1 MRGIKMYKIIDLFAG
16 AGGLS
21 LGFQQ
26 TGKFNIV
33 MAAENNPNARDTYS
47 RNHPNTEILSDVK
60 EIDYKDI
67 RRRYGAIDVVI
78 GGPPCQGFSN
88 ANRQRATISTNNGLV
103 KEYVRAIIELKPS
116 MFVME
121 NVSMLK
127 SDVHRFYCTAEDEE
141 MIHRLQISC
150 RDDILE
156 LSKSFQGLEILLE
169 SVKKSFQEYR
179 EYLWDAK
186 FFRAVN
192 ILFKRINSEDKFNN
206 SFEKYKKQLRKYA
219 KSEERCIPAD
229 EIGKV
234 YEELYAVLLKDYENP
249 NGSVELTETIKV
261 SASLQRMYVKY
272 AELKNNNIEL
282 GDFIWDKG
290 VCVKVRSYSVLDYIK
305 STLEH
310 ELFPYK
316 IACTTLNA
324 ADFGAPQRRER
335 FVIIGSRIGEKPQWP
350 TGTFTE
356 ENYRTVRQAIE
367 DLEQIETSVDQF
379 APEIPLDE
387 VDYGNNDLLRLLRDS
402 GTLMNHFNTAT
413 GKTAQER
420 FNALEEGG
428 NFHTLPDELKSTYSD
443 GKRTQSTIYLKLKY
457 DEPSGTVVNVR
468 KSMWVHPAIS
478 RALSVREAARLQTFP
493 GSFVFMG
500 TKDSQYQQVGNA
512 VPPILARA
520 IAETVLKY
528 LDSHEDVQEKDKIL
542 IEMVTDPE
550 ATQMEIAER
559 AGISQSAVSMNTKR
573 MISEGLIEKIQTDQN
588 KKVWSVKR

>member
-1 MRGIKMYKIIDLFAG
+1 MYKLIDLFAG

-33 MAAENNPNARDTYS
+33 MAAENNPNAKDTYS

-60 EIDYKDI
+60 KIDYKDV
-67 RRRYGAIDVVI
+67 RCKYGAIDVVI

-103 KEYVRAIIELKPS
+103 KEYVRAIVELKPS

-127 SDVHRFYCTAEDEE
+127 SDVHRFYCTIEDEE

-156 LSKSFQGLEILLE
+156 LSKSFQGLEFLLD
-169 SVKKSFQEYR
+169 SVKESFQKYS
-179 EYLWDAK
+179 EYLWDPK
-186 FFRAVN
+186 FFHAVN
-192 ILFKRINSEDKFNN
+192 ILFKRINNKDKFNI
-206 SFEKYKKQLRKYA
+206 SFKKYIKQLRRYA

-229 EIGKV
+229 GIGKI
-234 YEELYAVLLKDYENP
+234 YEKLYVALLKDYENP
-249 NGSVELTETIKV
+249 NGSVELTEIIKI
-261 SASLQRMYVKY
+261 SANLQRIYVKY

-290 VCVKVRSYSVLDYIK
+290 ICVKVRSYSVLDYIK

-310 ELFPYK
+310 ELFPYE
-316 IACTTLNA
+316 IAYMTLNA
-324 ADFGAPQRRER
+324 ANFGAPQRRER
-335 FVIIGSRIGEKPQWP
+335 FIIIGSRIGEKPQGL

-367 DLEQIETSVDQF
+367 DLEKIEPSEDPL
-379 APEIPLDE
+379 APEIPLGE
-387 VDYGNNDLLRLLRDS
+387 VDCGGNDLLRLLRDS
-402 GTLMNHFNTAT
+402 DTLRNHFITST
-413 GKTAQER
+413 SEIAQAR
-420 FNALEEGG
+420 FDALEEGG

-493 GSFVFMG
+493 DSFVFVG

-520 IAETVLKY
+520 IADTVLKY
-528 LDSHEDVQEKDKIL
+528 MDLHKDFPVKDRIL
-542 IEMVTDPE
+542 IEIATDAE

-559 AGISQSAVSMNTKR
+559 AGIPQKIVSMNIKR
-573 MISEGLIEKIQTDQN
+573 MISEGLIERIVTDQ
-588 KKVWSVKR
+588 KKKAWIIKR

>member
-1 MRGIKMYKIIDLFAG
+1 MRGMKMYKIIDLFAG

-21 LGFQQ
+21 LGFHQ
-26 TGKFNIV
+26 TGEFNVV
-33 MAAENNPNARDTYS
+33 MAAEKDPNARATYCYN
-47 RNHPNTEILSDVK
+47 RQKTDIREDVK
-60 EIDYKDI
+60 DINYVEI
-67 RRRYGAIDVVI
+67 RRKYGAIDVVI

-103 KEYVRAIIELKPS
+103 KEYVRAIVELKPS

-121 NVSMLK
+121 NVNMLK
-127 SDVHRFYCTAEDEE
+127 SDVHRFYCTAEDEK
-141 MIHRLQISC
+141 MIQRLQIPC

-169 SVKKSFQEYR
+169 SVKKSFQEY
-179 EYLWDAK
+179 EDYLWDAK

-192 ILFKRINSEDKFNN
+192 ILFKRINSKDKFSK

-219 KSEERCIPAD
+219 KSEERCVPAD

-234 YEELYAVLLKDYENP
+234 YEELYVALLKDYENP
-249 NGSVELTETIKV
+249 GGSAELIEAIKI

-282 GDFIWDKG
+282 GDFMWDKG
-290 VCVKVRSYSVLDYIK
+290 VCVRVRSYSVLDYIK
-305 STLEH
+305 NTLEQ
-310 ELFPYK
+310 ELFPYQ
-316 IACTTLNA
+316 IACMTLNA

-335 FVIIGSRIGEKPQWP
+335 FVIIGSRIGEKPQQP
-350 TGTFTE
+350 TGTFME
-356 ENYRTVRQAIE
+356 ANYRTVRQAIE
-367 DLEQIETSVDQF
+367 DLEQIETSVDQY
-379 APEIPLDE
+379 APEIPLNE
-387 VDYGNNDLLRLLRDS
+387 VDYGDNDLLRLLRDS
-402 GTLMNHFNTAT
+402 DSLRNHFNTAT

-420 FNALEEGG
+420 FDALEEGG
-428 NFHTLPDELKSTYSD
+428 NFHTLPDKLKSTYSD

-493 GSFVFMG
+493 DSFVFMG

-520 IAETVLKY
+520 IADTVLKY
-528 LDSHEDVQEKDKIL
+528 LDSHQDVSVKDRIL
-542 IEMVTDPE
+542 IEMAIDPE
-550 ATQMEIAER
+550 VTQMEIAER
-559 AGISQSAVSMNTKR
+559 AGISQATVNVNTKR
-573 MISEGLIEKIQTDQN
+573 MISEGIIEKIQTDQN
-588 KKVWSVKR
+588 KKVWIVKQ

>member
-1 MRGIKMYKIIDLFAG
+1 MYKIIDLFAG

-33 MAAENNPNARDTYS
+33 MAAENNQNASDTYS
-47 RNHPNTEILSDVK
+47 HNHQNTEILNDVK

-67 RRRYGAIDVVI
+67 RRRYGVIDVVI

-88 ANRQRATISTNNGLV
+88 ANRQRTTISTNNGLV
-103 KEYVRAIIELKPS
+103 KEYVRAIVELKPS

-127 SDVHRFYCTAEDEE
+127 SDVHRFYCTAKDEK

-156 LSKSFQGLEILLE
+156 LSEFFHGFEILLE
-169 SVKKSFQEYR
+169 SVKKSFEKYR

-192 ILFKRINSEDKFNN
+192 ILFKRINREDKFNE

-219 KSEERCIPAD
+219 KSEKRCIPAD
-229 EIGKV
+229 EIGKI
-234 YEELYAVLLKDYENP
+234 YEKLYSSLLKDYENP
-249 NGSVELTETIKV
+249 NGSADLTENIKISV
-261 SASLQRMYVKY
+261 NLQRMYVKY
-272 AELKNNNIEL
+272 AELKSNKIEL

-335 FVIIGSRIGEKPQWP
+335 FVIIGSRIGEKPQLP
-350 TGTFTE
+350 TGTFME

-367 DLEQIETSVDQF
+367 DLEKVETSVDQF

-387 VDYGNNDLLRLLRDS
+387 VDYGDNDLLRLLRDS
-402 GTLMNHFNTAT
+402 DTLSNHFNTAT
-413 GKTAQER
+413 GKIAQER
-420 FNALEEGG
+420 FDALEEGG

-457 DEPSGTVVNVR
+457 NEPSGTVVNVR

-493 GSFVFMG
+493 DSFVFMG

-520 IAETVLKY
+520 IADIVLEY
-528 LDSHEDVQEKDKIL
+528 LDSHKDVSVKDRIL
-542 IEMVTDPE
+542 IEIATVPE

-559 AGISQSAVSMNTKR
+559 VGISQSTVSINLKR
-573 MISEGLIEKIQTDQN
+573 MVGEGLIEKIQTDKN
-588 KKVWSVKR
+588 KKVWSVKQLTGL